1 MSVALDTTGAF
12 AHALGAA
19 VSRVHLPGSAG
30 YAELTA
36 TYNLCTRLTPLAV
49 VEAQTAHDVAAAV
62 RVAGEHGVPVG
73 VQSTGH
79 GPWATM
85 TGAVLVATRGLDGL
99 MVDPVSRVARIGAG
113 VRWSAVLEAAAP
125 HGLAPLCGSSPSVGV
140 VGLLTGG
147 GHGPL
152 ARTYGLSADRVLSFD
167 VVTGDGAL
175 RRASATENPDLYWGL
190 RGGKGTLGI
199 VTGLELELV
208 QQPEVYAGA
217 VWFDAPDIPAVVRT
231 WAQWSQLLPD
241 EGTTSIAVM
250 RLPAMPGVPPELAGR
265 TTVSVRFA
273 WTGDP
278 AVGEEMLRAIRSVAA
293 PLVDLVAARPYAEIG
308 IVHSDPE
315 DPMPAVE
322 THLLLEAFDADAA
335 DRLLDLV
342 GPQAA
347 TTQLMVEVR
356 RLGGAVATPLRGE
369 SVFGHRDAQW
379 TVLAIGLGIPEIA
392 DLVRADARRIVD
404 GLAPWRRPGAL
415 PNFHAGSGPDWALR
429 VFGEDGARRLREVSL
444 RYDPD
449 GVLLGSRNVRDLP
462 VGAAAVAAVE
472 EELVLGA

>member
-1 MSVALDTTGAF
+1 MSVATDTTGAF

-19 VSRVHLPGSAG
+19 VSRAHLPGSAG

-36 TYNLCTRLTPLAV
+36 TYNLSTRLVPIAV
-49 VEAQTAHDVAAAV
+49 VEAQTAQDVAATV
-62 RVAGEHGVPVG
+62 RVAAEHGVPVG

-85 TGAVLVATRGLDGL
+85 AGAVLVATRGLDEL
-99 MVDPVSRVARIGAG
+99 VVDPVSRIARIGAG
-113 VRWSAVLEAAAP
+113 VRWSAVIEAAAP

-152 ARTYGLSADRVLSFD
+152 ARTYGLSADRVISFD
-167 VVTGDGAL
+167 VVTGDGVL

-199 VTGLELELV
+199 VTGVELELV
-208 QQPEVYAGA
+208 RQPEVYAGA
-217 VWFDAPDIPAVVRT
+217 LWFDAPDVRAVVRT
-231 WAQWSQLLPD
+231 WAAWSRLLPD
-241 EGTTSIAVM
+241 QGTTSIAVM
-250 RLPAMPGVPPELAGR
+250 RLPALPGVPPMLADR
-265 TTVSVRFA
+265 TTLSVRFA

-278 AVGEEMLRAIRSVAA
+278 AEGEELLRAIRSVAA
-293 PLVDLVAARPYAEIG
+293 PLVDLVAVRPYAEIG

-322 THLLLEAFDADAA
+322 THLLLEEFDAGTAE
-335 DRLLDLV
+335 RLLELV
-342 GPQAA
+342 GPDAGTA
-347 TTQLMVEVR
+347 QLMVEVR
-356 RLGGAVATPLRGE
+356 RLGGAVTTPLRGR
-369 SVFGHRDAQW
+369 SVFPHRDAPW
-379 TVLAIGLGIPEIA
+379 TVLAVGLGIPEMA
-392 DLVRADARRIVD
+392 DVVRADARRIVD

-415 PNFHAGSGPDWALR
+415 PNFHAGSGPDWAR
-429 VFGEDGARRLREVSL
+429 EVFGEDGARQLREVSL

-449 GVLLGSRNVRDLP
+449 GVLLGSRTVRDLRVDLP
-462 VGAAAVAAVE
+462 TVGATDD
-472 EELVLGA
+472 ELVLGA